1 MNIKGKIKY
10 IPVVLLYAYLPA
22 VIGIDAVF
30 AHCGIKGI
38 VIIMAGWTII
48 LILMAAIF
56 YRPQN

>member
-1 MNIKGKIKY
+1 MDIKRKAKY

-22 VIGIDAVF
+22 FIGMEEAF
-30 AHCGIKGI
+30 EHCGTKGV

-48 LILMAAIF
+48 LIVIAALF